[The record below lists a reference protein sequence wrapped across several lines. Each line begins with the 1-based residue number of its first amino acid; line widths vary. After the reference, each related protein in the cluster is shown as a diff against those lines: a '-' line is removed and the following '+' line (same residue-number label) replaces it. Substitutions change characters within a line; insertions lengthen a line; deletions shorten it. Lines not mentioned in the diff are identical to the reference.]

1 MEVTGLTIPG
11 YRVFEYQLVIPLPEV
26 LRDKVR
32 QLRQEYNT
40 AYQIEGKGLGRSSLL
55 LVNFVQYEMMEERI
69 SNRLRQL
76 AMGVT
81 PFKVELKDFGSF
93 PAHSVYVQVATRLPV
108 QKLVKE
114 IRQETQRIMKLN
126 DDNKPHFILEPHI
139 TLAARLRP
147 WQYEKSWPEYSQKTF
162 SGRFIAD
169 RMLLL
174 KRLAG
179 EWPFRVAGTYSFENM
194 PVATRQGQLLF
205 T

>member
-11 YRVFEYQLVIPLPEV
+11 YRVFEYQLVIPLPDV

-32 QLRQEYNT
+32 QLRQEFNT
-40 AYQIEGKGLGRSSLL
+40 AYQIEGKGLGRSNLL

-93 PAHSVYVQVATRLPV
+93 PTHSVYVQVATRLHV

-114 IRQETQRIMKLN
+114 VRQETQRIMKLN

-139 TLAARLRP
+139 TLVARLKP
-147 WQYEKSWPEYSQKTF
+147 WQYEKSWPEYSQKAF

-194 PVATRQGQLLF
+194 PVATRQGQFLF